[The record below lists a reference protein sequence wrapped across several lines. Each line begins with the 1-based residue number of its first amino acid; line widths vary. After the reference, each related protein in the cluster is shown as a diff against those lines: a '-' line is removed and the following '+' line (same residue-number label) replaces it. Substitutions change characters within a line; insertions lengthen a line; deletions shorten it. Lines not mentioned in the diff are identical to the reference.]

1 MTTSSII
8 TFRKNACRRL
18 NLGVPISPTTAVEVS
33 SSFAALDYFPE
44 FSASSKKVICSMGLR
59 RAAIRLLSGGT
70 RSGGHRCISSSSA
83 LTAGDSI
90 VGGSNCDRSVGS
102 RDFLDWLKSGDKRI
116 STPLSQPL
124 PGIQPERP
132 GLPPLVPPP
141 TQITV
146 LDNGVRVISEA
157 SPGPTA
163 SLGLYINSGSIY
175 ETPQNSGC
183 SALLECLGF
192 KATTHRPT
200 LRIMKEVE
208 KFGNTIVAN
217 ASREQMS
224 YTIDCL
230 KTGFPAALELLL
242 DCVLN
247 PAFEAQEVEEQ
258 KMRLAM
264 LLGGKDIHATLMT
277 ELLTRAAY
285 RGPYGNPLIPDP
297 DSMARI
303 TPDELRS
310 FVARHFIAPH
320 MVLAAAG
327 VEHQELVTLAK
338 PMLEGLPKVAP
349 LPEPKPEYVGG
360 FVHLPGSYAQS
371 NLLLAFEYAGGWRDV
386 HGAVVMT
393 VFNYLLGGGNSFSS
407 GGPGKGMHSRL
418 YTRVLNKYGFVHSCA
433 SFNSTFNESG
443 MVGIQAASDPNRVA
457 EMLNIMCSELEAV
470 ENGTNRVELERAKR
484 SAVSVICNALESKAT
499 SAEDIGRQYLTYGH
513 RISGRTYVEMLEAVT
528 QDDIRRFVRR
538 LLSSKPSLAA
548 YGDRTE
554 TIDPYILTR
563 RYG

>member
-1 MTTSSII
+1 
-8 TFRKNACRRL
+8 
-18 NLGVPISPTTAVEVS
+18 
-33 SSFAALDYFPE
+33 
-44 FSASSKKVICSMGLR
+44 MGLR
-59 RAAIRLLSGGT
+59 RAALRLLRDGT
-70 RSGGHRCISSSSA
+70 RSESVRCLSTTGALAAGEAGAGTSSA
-83 LTAGDSI
+83 N
-90 VGGSNCDRSVGS
+90 GSVAAH
-102 RDFLDWLKSGDKRI
+102 DFLDWMKDGGRRI
-116 STPLSQPL
+116 TTPLSQPL
-124 PGIQPERP
+124 PGVQPERP
-132 GLPPLVPPP
+132 SLPPLSPPP

-146 LDNGVRVISEA
+146 LDNGVRIISEA

-163 SLGLYINSGSIY
+163 SLGMYINSGSIY
-175 ETPQNSGC
+175 ETAQNSGC

-192 KATTHRPT
+192 KATSHRPT

-247 PAFEAQEVEEQ
+247 PAFEEAEVEDQ
-258 KMRLAM
+258 KARLAM

-297 DSMARI
+297 DSMARLS
-303 TPDELRS
+303 PEALRS
-310 FVARHFIAPH
+310 FVAAHFIAPH
-320 MVLAAAG
+320 LVLAASG
-327 VEHQELVTLAK
+327 VEHEQLVGLAG
-338 PMLEGLPKVAP
+338 PMLQGLPKAAP
-349 LPEPKPEYVGG
+349 LPEPKPQYVGG
-360 FVHLPGSYAQS
+360 FVHLPGPYPQS
-371 NLLLAFEYAGGWRDV
+371 NLLLAFEYGGGWRDV

-393 VFNYLLGGGNSFSS
+393 VLNYLLGGGNSFSS

-443 MVGIQAASDPNRVA
+443 LVGIQAASEPNRVG

-470 ENGTNRVELERAKR
+470 ENGANRVELERAKR
-484 SAVSVICNALESKAT
+484 AAVSVICNALESKAT

-528 QDDIRRFVRR
+528 QDDIRRFVQR

-554 TIDPYILTR
+554 TLDPSILTR

>member
-1 MTTSSII
+1 
-8 TFRKNACRRL
+8 
-18 NLGVPISPTTAVEVS
+18 
-33 SSFAALDYFPE
+33 
-44 FSASSKKVICSMGLR
+44 MGMR
-59 RAAIRLLSGGT
+59 RAALGLLKSGLRDGSDAL
-70 RSGGHRCISSSSA
+70 RSLSTSAA
-83 LTAGDSI
+83 LTQAAGS
-90 VGGSNCDRSVGS
+90 GTSTSGS
-102 RDFLDWLKSGDKRI
+102 RDFMGWLKDGAGRV

-124 PGIQPERP
+124 PGVQPEQPAFRP
-132 GLPPLVPPP
+132 LAPPP
-141 TQITV
+141 TEVTV
-146 LDNGVRVISEA
+146 LDNGVRIISEA

-163 SLGLYINSGSIY
+163 SLGMYINSGSIY
-175 ETPQNSGC
+175 ENASNSGC

-192 KATTHRPT
+192 KATTHRNT

-247 PAFEAQEVEEQ
+247 PAFEAGEVEDQ
-258 KMRLAM
+258 KARLAA

-277 ELLTRAAY
+277 ELMARSAY

-297 DSMARI
+297 EAMAVI
-303 TPDELRS
+303 TPDTLRA
-310 FVARHFIAPH
+310 FTARTYIAPH

-327 VEHQELVTLAK
+327 VEHQALVELAK
-338 PMLEGLPKVAP
+338 PMLAGLPKLPP

-360 FVHLPGSYAQS
+360 AVHLPGAYPQA
-371 NLLLAFEYAGGWRDV
+371 NLLLAFEYKGGWRDV

-393 VFNYLLGGGNSFSS
+393 VLNYLLGGGNSFSS

-418 YTRVLNKYGFVHSCA
+418 YTRVLNKYAWVHSCA
-433 SFNSTFNESG
+433 SFNTTFNESG
-443 MVGIQAASDPNRVA
+443 LVGIQASCDPPHVHD
-457 EMLNIMCSELEAV
+457 MLHVMCHELESV
-470 ENGTNRVELERAKR
+470 ENGTNRIELERAKR
-484 SAVSVICNALESKAT
+484 AAVSVICNALESKAT

-528 QDDIRRFVRR
+528 ADDVRRFVQQ
-538 LLSSKPSLAA
+538 LLRSKPSLAA
-548 YGDRTE
+548 YGDNTH
-554 TIDPYILTR
+554 TLDPSVLER